1 MSLTP
6 EEEKKS
12 MWKWVPKSKL
22 GKVVLVLVV
31 LWIVGSIGN
40 LMSEHTST
48 TQTVKVTTEHTN
60 SGDYPSQADLDRWH
74 TTRAEFDA
82 TEKAYSQAMGR

>member
-31 LWIVGSIGN
+31 LWIVGPIGN
-40 LMSEHTST
+40 LIS
-48 TQTVKVTTEHTN
+48 EHTN